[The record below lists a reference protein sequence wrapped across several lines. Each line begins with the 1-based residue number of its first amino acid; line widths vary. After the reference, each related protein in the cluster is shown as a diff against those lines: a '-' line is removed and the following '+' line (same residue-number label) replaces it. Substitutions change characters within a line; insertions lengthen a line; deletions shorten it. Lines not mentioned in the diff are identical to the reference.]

1 MEPAARHRAEAAAFG
16 AVVDRVEAWDAPTP
30 VADWRAID
38 VVDHLVTWS
47 TGFLAAGGIDL
58 PPGPT
63 VDGDPVAAWHAHA
76 AAIQAVLD
84 DPTRAEAT
92 FTHPMAGTHRL
103 ADAIDRF
110 YTTDVLMHRWDLA
123 AAAGVA
129 HALDPDTCAD
139 LLDGM
144 AQMEDLLRSSGQ
156 YGPAV
161 PVADDA
167 NPVDRLMAFIGRDPS
182 WQPPPT

>member
-1 MEPAARHRAEAAAFG
+1 M
-16 AVVDRVEAWDAPTP
+16 
-30 VADWRAID
+30 
-38 VVDHLVTWS
+38 
-47 TGFLAAGGIDL
+47 
-58 PPGPT
+58 
-63 VDGDPVAAWHAHA
+63 
-76 AAIQAVLD
+76 LD

-123 AAAGVA
+123 AAVGVA